1 MCINSVSDTGTSF
14 LKDGSFLGLPMYIC
28 PCSKLVIK
36 QKIIQDA
43 SKGISTL
50 ASKMVNHPGIFLDTL
65 METI

>member
-1 MCINSVSDTGTSF
+1 M
-14 LKDGSFLGLPMYIC
+14 
-28 PCSKLVIK
+28 K

-43 SKGISTL
+43 AKGISTL